1 MPKTPKPKPY
11 TEEKFKKEADKYIKG
26 YLGGFDQGE
35 MNQFLKRSVDKIE
48 NAGVM
53 SSDEAKDFIKER
65 ASYLREFAKDNP
77 GETLPQLNEKSKKTG
92 DPFLDKLMFLPNT
105 LDKIA
110 EKIAPMLGYAEG
122 GRIGFKVGGNKSYAD
137 YEREERIAELESLMN
152 RLMTEEGIQDKG
164 YAAKLASDLIDMKNK
179 GIDSDRLKFLNE
191 RSAIYALPTNM
202 RPEPEYYDALRA
214 LEKRMGIEKKAKGG
228 RIGYSEGSDYF
239 DEQKTNVK
247 GKKTTGPVK
256 GGKTPEIPPEEFR
269 KYLKYKKN
277 KVVQAANGGRIGF
290 ELGSMDPDT
299 LALKEKIEEIMDIE
313 GVGFGEAFK
322 QAMRELASQSK
333 END

>member
-1 MPKTPKPKPY
+1 MPNVPKQKPY
-11 TEEKFKKEADKYIKG
+11 TEEKFKQDADKFIKG
-26 YLGGFDQGE
+26 YLGGFDKGE
-35 MNQFLKRSVDKIE
+35 MNEFLKRSVDKIE

-65 ASYLREFAKDNP
+65 ASYLREFVKDNP
-77 GETLPQLNEKSKKTG
+77 GETLPQLKA
-92 DPFLDKLMFLPNT
+92 D
-105 LDKIA
+105 
-110 EKIAPMLGYAEG
+110 G
-122 GRIGFKVGGNKSYAD
+122 GRIGFLEGGDTAYNAMVFRMYTEAGGQEGTGMD
-137 YEREERIAELESLMN
+137 IDTFAEKYFPKMA
-152 RLMTEEGIQDKG
+152 Q
-164 YAAKLASDLIDMKNK
+164 
-179 GIDSDRLKFLNE
+179 
-191 RSAIYALPTNM
+191 
-202 RPEPEYYDALRA
+202 
-214 LEKRMGIEKKAKGG
+214 GG
-228 RIGYSEGSDYF
+228 RIGYSEGSDDYF

-256 GGKTPEIPPEEFR
+256 GGKTPEIPPEEFQ

-277 KVVQAANGGRIGF
+277 KVVKAATGGRIGYNQ
-290 ELGSMDPDT
+290 GSLDPDT